1 MVTADFIVLG
11 VIFISIFVSILR
23 GFVKEALS
31 LAGWLVSLWVA
42 MTFSSGMAE
51 LFGNSIK
58 DPTLRLLAAFVTL
71 FVLSLIIG
79 AIINFFAIQF
89 VQRAGLTGVDRT
101 IGTVFGFL
109 RGILLVTIIVML
121 LGLTTLPK
129 ESWWD
134 ESFFMFRFEVIA
146 TWLKDLLP
154 GDIAR
159 YFNY

>member
-1 MVTADFIVLG
+1 MVAADLIVLG
-11 VIFISIFVSILR
+11 IIVISIVVSLMR

-31 LAGWLVSLWVA
+31 LAGWLVALWIA
-42 MTFSSGMAE
+42 MSFSSGMAE
-51 LFGNSIK
+51 LFGSSIK
-58 DPTLRLLAAFVTL
+58 DPTLRLLAAFISL
-71 FVLSLIIG
+71 FILSLIVG
-79 AIINFFAIQF
+79 AIINFFATQF

-101 IGTVFGFL
+101 IGGVFGFL

-129 ESWWD
+129 EKWWD

-154 GDIAR
+154 SDIAR
-159 YFNY
+159 YFQY

>member
-1 MVTADFIVLG
+1 MVAADFIVLG

-51 LFGNSIK
+51 LFGSSIK
-58 DPTLRLLAAFVTL
+58 DPTLRLLAAFVSL
-71 FVLSLIIG
+71 FVLSLIVG
-79 AIINFFAIQF
+79 AIINYFAMQF

-101 IGTVFGFL
+101 IGGVFGFL

-154 GDIAR
+154 GEIAK

>member
-1 MVTADFIVLG
+1 MVIADLIILG
-11 VIFISIFVSILR
+11 IIFLSVIISLMR

-31 LAGWLVSLWVA
+31 LAGWLLSLWVA

-58 DPTLRLLAAFVTL
+58 DPTLRLLAAFVSL
-71 FVLSLIIG
+71 FVLSLIVG
-79 AIINFFAIQF
+79 SVINFLATQFIQK
-89 VQRAGLTGVDRT
+89 VGLTGVDRT
-101 IGTVFGFL
+101 IGGVFGFL

-121 LGLTTLPK
+121 LGLTALPK
-129 ESWWD
+129 EKWWD

-154 GDIAR
+154 SDIAR
-159 YFNY
+159 YFKY

>member
-1 MVTADFIVLG
+1 MVVADLIVLS
-11 VIFISIFVSILR
+11 IIIISIVISLMR

-42 MTFSSGMAE
+42 MTFSSGLAE
-51 LFGNSIK
+51 LFGSSIK
-58 DPTLRLLAAFVTL
+58 DPTLRLLAAFVSL
-71 FVLSLIIG
+71 FILSLMVA
-79 AIINFFAIQF
+79 AIINFFATQFIQR
-89 VQRAGLTGVDRT
+89 VGLTGVDRT
-101 IGTVFGFL
+101 IGGVFGFL

-154 GDIAR
+154 SDIAR
-159 YFNY
+159 YFKY

>member
-1 MVTADFIVLG
+1 MVAADLIVLSII
-11 VIFISIFVSILR
+11 VISIVVSLMR

-31 LAGWLVSLWVA
+31 LAGWLVSLWIA

-51 LFGNSIK
+51 LFGDSIK
-58 DPTLRLLAAFVTL
+58 DPTLRLLAAFICL
-71 FVLSLIIG
+71 FVLSLIVG
-79 AIINFFAIQF
+79 SIINFFATQF

-101 IGTVFGFL
+101 IGTVFGLL

-134 ESFFMFRFEVIA
+134 DSFFLFRFEAIA

-154 GDIAR
+154 DDISR
-159 YFNY
+159 YFKY

>member
-1 MVTADFIVLG
+1 MVVADLIVLS
-11 VIFISIFVSILR
+11 IILISVVVSLMR

-31 LAGWLVSLWVA
+31 LAGWLVSLYIA

-51 LFGNSIK
+51 LFGDSIK
-58 DPTLRLLAAFVTL
+58 DPTLRLLAAFISL
-71 FVLSLIIG
+71 FVLSLVVG
-79 AIINFFAIQF
+79 SIINFFATQF

-101 IGTVFGFL
+101 IGVVFGFL

-134 ESFFMFRFEVIA
+134 ESFFMFRFEAIA

-154 GDIAR
+154 DDIAK
-159 YFNY
+159 YFKY

>member
-1 MVTADFIVLG
+1 MVVADLIILSIIVLS
-11 VIFISIFVSILR
+11 VIVSLMR

-31 LAGWLVSLWVA
+31 LAGWLVALWIA

-51 LFGNSIK
+51 LFGSSIK
-58 DPTLRLLAAFVTL
+58 DPTLRLLAAFISL
-71 FVLSLIIG
+71 FVLSLIVA
-79 AIINFFAIQF
+79 AIINFFATQF

-101 IGTVFGFL
+101 IGGVFGFL

-129 ESWWD
+129 EPWWD

-154 GDIAR
+154 DDIAR
-159 YFNY
+159 YFKY

>member
-1 MVTADFIVLG
+1 MVAADLIVLSII
-11 VIFISIFVSILR
+11 VISIVVSLMR

-31 LAGWLVSLWVA
+31 LAGWLVSLWIA

-51 LFGNSIK
+51 LFGDSIK
-58 DPTLRLLAAFVTL
+58 DPTLRLLAAFICL

-79 AIINFFAIQF
+79 SIINFFATQF

-101 IGTVFGFL
+101 IGVVFGIL

-121 LGLTTLPK
+121 LGLTTLPQ

-134 ESFFMFRFEVIA
+134 DSFFLFRFEAIA

-154 GDIAR
+154 DDISR
-159 YFNY
+159 YFKY

>member
-1 MVTADFIVLG
+1 MVVADLIILSIIVLS
-11 VIFISIFVSILR
+11 VIVSLMR

-31 LAGWLVSLWVA
+31 LAGWLVSLWIA

-51 LFGNSIK
+51 LFGTSIK
-58 DPTLRLLAAFVTL
+58 DPTLRLLAAFISL
-71 FVLSLIIG
+71 FVLSLIVA
-79 AIINFFAIQF
+79 AIINFFATQF

-101 IGTVFGFL
+101 IGGVFGLL

-129 ESWWD
+129 EPWWD
-134 ESFFMFRFEVIA
+134 ESFLMFRFEVIA

-154 GDIAR
+154 DDIAR
-159 YFNY
+159 YFKY

>member
-1 MVTADFIVLG
+1 MVAADYIILAIIV
-11 VIFISIFVSILR
+11 ISVVMSLMR

-31 LAGWLVSLWVA
+31 LTGWLLSLWVA

-51 LFGNSIK
+51 LFGSSIK
-58 DPTLRLLAAFVTL
+58 DPTLRLLAAFVSL
-71 FVLSLIIG
+71 FILSLVVG
-79 AIINFFAIQF
+79 AIINFFAGQL
-89 VQRAGLTGVDRT
+89 VQRAGLSGVDRT
-101 IGTVFGFL
+101 IGGVFGVL

-129 ESWWD
+129 EKWWD

-154 GDIAR
+154 SDIAR
-159 YFNY
+159 YFKY

>member
-1 MVTADFIVLG
+1 MVVADLIVLS
-11 VIFISIFVSILR
+11 VIVISVVISLMR

-31 LAGWLVSLWVA
+31 LASWLVSLWVA

-51 LFGNSIK
+51 LFGSSIK
-58 DPTLRLLAAFVTL
+58 DPTLRLLAAFVSL
-71 FVLSLIIG
+71 FILSLIVG
-79 AIINFFAIQF
+79 AIINFFATQFIQR
-89 VQRAGLTGVDRT
+89 VGLTGVDRT
-101 IGTVFGFL
+101 IGGVFGFL

-154 GDIAR
+154 SDIAR
-159 YFNY
+159 YFKY

>member
-1 MVTADFIVLG
+1 MVVADFIVLG
-11 VIFISIFVSILR
+11 VIFLSVVVSLMR

-31 LAGWLVSLWVA
+31 LAGWLVALWVA
-42 MTFSSGMAE
+42 MSFSSGMAE
-51 LFGNSIK
+51 LFGNAIK
-58 DPTLRLLAAFVTL
+58 DPTLRLFAAFISL
-71 FVLSLIIG
+71 FVLSLIVG

-101 IGTVFGFL
+101 IGGVFGFL

-134 ESFFMFRFEVIA
+134 DSFFMFRFEVIA

>member
-1 MVTADFIVLG
+1 MVVADFIVLG
-11 VIFISIFVSILR
+11 IIFLSVVVSLMR

-42 MTFSSGMAE
+42 MSFSSGMAE
-51 LFGNSIK
+51 LFGSAIK
-58 DPTLRLLAAFVTL
+58 DPTLRLLAAFISL
-71 FVLSLIIG
+71 FILSLIIA
-79 AIINFFAIQF
+79 AIINFFATQF

-101 IGTVFGFL
+101 IGGVFGFL

-129 ESWWD
+129 EPWWD
-134 ESFFMFRFEVIA
+134 DSFFMFRFEVIA

-154 GDIAR
+154 SDIAR
-159 YFNY
+159 YFKY

>member
-1 MVTADFIVLG
+1 MVVADFIVLG
-11 VIFISIFVSILR
+11 IIFISVIISLMR

-31 LAGWLVSLWVA
+31 LTGWLASLWIA
-42 MTFSSGMAE
+42 MSFSSGMAE
-51 LFGNSIK
+51 LFGSWIK
-58 DPTLRLLAAFVTL
+58 DPTLRLLAAFVSL
-71 FVLSLIIG
+71 FVMSLVVG
-79 AIINFFAIQF
+79 AVINFFATQF
-89 VQRAGLTGVDRT
+89 VQRVGLSGIDRT
-101 IGTVFGFL
+101 IGVVFGFM

-159 YFNY
+159 YFNF

>member
-1 MVTADFIVLG
+1 MVAADLIVLSII
-11 VIFISIFVSILR
+11 VISIIVSLMR

-31 LAGWLVSLWVA
+31 LAGWLVSLWIA

-51 LFGNSIK
+51 LFGDSIK
-58 DPTLRLLAAFVTL
+58 DPTLRLLAAFICL

-79 AIINFFAIQF
+79 SIINFFATQF

-101 IGTVFGFL
+101 IGTVFGLL

-134 ESFFMFRFEVIA
+134 DSFFLFRFEAIA

-154 GDIAR
+154 DDISR
-159 YFNY
+159 YFKY

>member
-1 MVTADFIVLG
+1 MVVADLIVLS
-11 VIFISIFVSILR
+11 VIVLSVVISLMR

-31 LAGWLVSLWVA
+31 LTGWLLSLWVA
-42 MTFSSGMAE
+42 MSFSSGMAE
-51 LFGNSIK
+51 LFGSSIK
-58 DPTLRLLAAFVTL
+58 DPTLRLLAAFVSL
-71 FVLSLIIG
+71 FILSLIVA
-79 AIINFFAIQF
+79 AIVNFFASQF
-89 VQRAGLTGVDRT
+89 VQRAGLSGVDRT
-101 IGTVFGFL
+101 IGGVFGFL

-159 YFNY
+159 YFQY

>member
-1 MVTADFIVLG
+1 MVVADFIVLG
-11 VIFISIFVSILR
+11 IIVISVIISLMR

-42 MTFSSGMAE
+42 MSFSSGMAE
-51 LFGNSIK
+51 LFGSSIS
-58 DPTLRLLAAFVTL
+58 DPTLRLLVAFICL
-71 FVLSLIIG
+71 FILSLVVA
-79 AIINFFAIQF
+79 AIINFFAAQF

-101 IGTVFGFL
+101 IGSVFGFL
-109 RGILLVTIIVML
+109 RGILLVTIVVML

-154 GDIAR
+154 SDIAR
-159 YFNY
+159 YFKY

>member
-1 MVTADFIVLG
+1 MVAADLIVLSII
-11 VIFISIFVSILR
+11 VISIVVSLMR

-31 LAGWLVSLWVA
+31 LAGWLVSLWIA

-51 LFGNSIK
+51 LFGGSIK
-58 DPTLRLLAAFVTL
+58 DPTLRLLAAFISL
-71 FVLSLIIG
+71 FVLSLIVG
-79 AIINFFAIQF
+79 SIINFFATQF

-101 IGTVFGFL
+101 IGTVFGLL

-134 ESFFMFRFEVIA
+134 DSFFLFRFEAIA

-154 GDIAR
+154 DDISR
-159 YFNY
+159 YFKY

>member
-1 MVTADFIVLG
+1 MVAADFIVLG
-11 VIFISIFVSILR
+11 IIFISIIISLMR

-31 LAGWLVSLWVA
+31 LTGWLVSLWVA

-58 DPTLRLLAAFVTL
+58 DPTLRLLAAFVSL

-79 AIINFFAIQF
+79 AIINYFAIQF

-101 IGTVFGFL
+101 IGAVFGFL

-154 GDIAR
+154 SDIAR

>member
-1 MVTADFIVLG
+1 MVVADLIVFSVIVLS
-11 VIFISIFVSILR
+11 VIISLMR

-31 LAGWLVSLWVA
+31 LTGWLLSLWVA
-42 MTFSSGMAE
+42 MSFSSGMAE
-51 LFGNSIK
+51 LFGSSIK
-58 DPTLRLLAAFVTL
+58 DPTLRLLAAFVSL
-71 FVLSLIIG
+71 FILSLIVT
-79 AIINFFAIQF
+79 AIVNFFVTQF
-89 VQRAGLTGVDRT
+89 VQRAGLSGVDRT
-101 IGTVFGFL
+101 IGGVFGFL

-134 ESFFMFRFEVIA
+134 ESFFLFRFEVIA

-159 YFNY
+159 YFQY

>member
-1 MVTADFIVLG
+1 MVAADLIVLSII
-11 VIFISIFVSILR
+11 VISVVVSLMR

-51 LFGNSIK
+51 LIGDSIN
-58 DPTLRLLAAFVTL
+58 DPTLRLLTAFISL
-71 FVLSLIIG
+71 FVLSLVVG
-79 AIINFFAIQF
+79 SIINFFATQF

-101 IGTVFGFL
+101 IGAVFGVL
-109 RGILLVTIIVML
+109 RGVLLVTIIVML
-121 LGLTTLPK
+121 LGLTTLPS

-134 ESFFMFRFEVIA
+134 ESFFMFRFEAIA

-154 GDIAR
+154 DDIAR
-159 YFNY
+159 YFKY